1 MSFHTQCVQRV
12 RWPRP
17 AHTLCRHINARS
29 YGTLHAASREKYWS
43 ENLRAEMLERPI
55 NITRDYV
62 NTDTHHKLQDT
73 LRPFMPPDWGRRRI
87 ERGAAI
93 VPLGHHL
100 AWFNSFLPEDQLLP
114 DGTDPLQS
122 PGGPWVRR
130 MWAGGKVEAR
140 KNVYFDN
147 DHGFIID
154 QHMICSER
162 ITDVQKKGSNDK
174 LFVTIERRYARLDT
188 LHKALATRSWKQT
201 PLDGHALLRQQI
213 VAGEQWGD
221 AILKEERTLVFLKEK
236 TPTEQEA
243 IAAGNLPPVKY
254 LETCTSLPGVT
265 ARDHANAPQ
274 RLESPSLRIPSPRR
288 ALCCSDS
295 RR

>member
-1 MSFHTQCVQRV
+1 M
-12 RWPRP
+12 
-17 AHTLCRHINARS
+17 
-29 YGTLHAASREKYWS
+29 
-43 ENLRAEMLERPI
+43 
-55 NITRDYV
+55 
-62 NTDTHHKLQDT
+62 
-73 LRPFMPPDWGRRRI
+73 
-87 ERGAAI
+87 
-93 VPLGHHL
+93 
-100 AWFNSFLPEDQLLP
+100 
-114 DGTDPLQS
+114 
-122 PGGPWVRR
+122 
-130 MWAGGKVEAR
+130 EAR

-147 DHGFIID
+147 DHGFTID